1 MMTFANVMNKRA
13 TMVTSQRG
21 LFSREAP
28 RCARSHDEEQS
39 GPQAAKGCSWDGRGR
54 GTVVRPR
61 RDRQAAAHHCG
72 QDVYMVATRLTAA
85 LLHAREGPMASP
97 PVCTRPRLQTQHAC
111 LQTCITPCCVC
122 QEMANLCEREIRLHV
137 CKRPFTARLER
148 LQTCVH
154 AFLASVKMNNCM
166 FANVTLNYRF
176 TFANVNSWSC
186 EARLQT
192 LSGTVN
198 SQFIGP

>member
-54 GTVVRPR
+54 GTAVRPR

-111 LQTCITPCCVC
+111 LQTCISR
-122 QEMANLCEREIRLHV
+122 AA
-137 CKRPFTARLER
+137 FARR
-148 LQTCVH
+148 WRTCVRER
-154 AFLASVKMNNCM
+154 
-166 FANVTLNYRF
+166 FAF
-176 TFANVNSWSC
+176 TFANVH
-186 EARLQT
+186 
-192 LSGTVN
+192 
-198 SQFIGP
+198 SQLGLNVCKRAFTQSSQVLK

>member
-1 MMTFANVMNKRA
+1 MTKNKA
-13 TMVTSQRG
+13 
-21 LFSREAP
+21 
-28 RCARSHDEEQS
+28 AR
-39 GPQAAKGCSWDGRGR
+39 K
-54 GTVVRPR
+54 RPR
-61 RDRQAAAHHCG
+61 AAPGTAGAAALLSGREEIGRRQRTIAVKMC
-72 QDVYMVATRLTAA
+72 VYGRDAIVMTVA

-154 AFLASVKMNNCM
+154 AVLASVKMNNCM
-166 FANVTLNYRF
+166 FANVTLN
-176 TFANVNSWSC
+176 
-186 EARLQT
+186 
-192 LSGTVN
+192 
-198 SQFIGP
+198 